1 MELNDFL
8 AHLNSGEAV
17 TGGSELHQFMHKVSN
32 EAMKITGI
40 LNEGYHTPEEIRDLF
55 SELIGK
61 PVDDSFG
68 LFPPFYSDCGKTLRL
83 VKMFLSIPGVTFRI
97 KAALRSVMAH

>member
-32 EAMKITGI
+32 EAMKIT
-40 LNEGYHTPEEIRDLF
+40 ESYF
-55 SELIGK
+55 QK
-61 PVDDSFG
+61 
-68 LFPPFYSDCGKTLRL
+68 
-83 VKMFLSIPGVTFRI
+83 
-97 KAALRSVMAH
+97 

>member
-8 AHLNSGEAV
+8 AHLNSGQAV
-17 TGGSELHQFMHKVSN
+17 TSGSELHQFMHKVSN
-32 EAMKITGI
+32 EAMKITAI

-68 LFPPFYSDCGKTLRL
+68 YFRRSTRIVAKTLRL

-97 KAALRSVMAH
+97 KAAL

>member
-32 EAMKITGI
+32 EAMKITAI
-40 LNEGYHTPEEIRDLF
+40 LNAVSYTHLF
-55 SELIGK
+55 SFMI
-61 PVDDSFG
+61 S
-68 LFPPFYSDCGKTLRL
+68 
-83 VKMFLSIPGVTFRI
+83 
-97 KAALRSVMAH
+97 

>member
-8 AHLNSGEAV
+8 AHLNSGQAV
-17 TGGSELHQFMHKVSN
+17 TSGSELHQFMHKVSN
-32 EAMKITGI
+32 EAMKITAI

-68 LFPPFYSDCGKTLRL
+68 LFPPFYSDCGKNIT
-83 VKMFLSIPGVTFRI
+83 VGKNVFINSGVTFRI
-97 KAALRSVMAH
+97 KAAL